1 MKNLKVA
8 IPARQLLVL
17 VTPEVIF
24 EHFKAQEER
33 LLSRGRITRRI
44 SAKRLRAYAN
54 ACCDSYR
61 RHIRGARTPRDLALV
76 QQNLIQ
82 HIAHTQTD
90 FLGAVW
96 KGDKKSTIE
105 FLN

>member
-17 VTPEVIF
+17 VTPEVLF
-24 EHFKAQEER
+24 THFKAQEEH
-33 LLSRGRITRRI
+33 LLARGRITRRV
-44 SAKRLRAYAN
+44 SAKRMRAYAQD
-54 ACCDSYR
+54 CWQSYR
-61 RHIRGARTPRDLALV
+61 RHLREAQTPRDLALV

-82 HIAHTQTD
+82 HIAHTKTD